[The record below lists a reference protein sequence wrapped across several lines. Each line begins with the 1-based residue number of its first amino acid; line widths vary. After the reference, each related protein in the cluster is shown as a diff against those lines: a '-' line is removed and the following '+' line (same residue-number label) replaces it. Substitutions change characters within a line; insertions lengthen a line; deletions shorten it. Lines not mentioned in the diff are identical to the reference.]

1 MKVRSRIAIAAVA
14 LSLAMP
20 LAAQQAPAGE
30 KSVTV
35 TAIPGVIAAGA
46 KWQRILSVPMN
57 VDGMTTAP
65 DGAVWFAQEQS
76 NAIWKLWPDGKVWV
90 AWPYVQGGGAV
101 SADAAGRVFALERTC
116 TDPGWKGTSTCT
128 EATRVTQ
135 LAPTRKVLAD
145 KFSDGKPLGRLND
158 VQADG
163 HGGVWY
169 TQGGIYHVAADG
181 TVSTVAEGNGMFTN
195 GVALSPDGKTLYVTN
210 KKVIVAFDVG
220 ADGSTSNQRD
230 FATLA
235 NEDKGFGGDGMAVDS
250 TGRLYVTGDAG
261 IHVLDPSGKELGVIP
276 APRRTITLTFA
287 GPGKRTLFAGA
298 MGAVDPDGKEWTTPQ
313 GVRNDAMTVYK
324 VPMLAM
330 GPKDRPK

>member
-1 MKVRSRIAIAAVA
+1 MRLRNSIAVA
-14 LSLAMP
+14 ALALALSAP
-20 LAAQQAPAGE
+20 VAAQQPPAGE

-46 KWQRILSVPMN
+46 RWQRILSVPMN

-65 DGAVWFAQEQS
+65 DGAVLFAQEQS
-76 NAIWKLWPDGKVWV
+76 NAIMKLWPDGKTWV
-90 AWPYVQGGGAV
+90 AWPYVHGGGAV
-101 SADAAGRVFALERTC
+101 SMDAAGRVFALERTC
-116 TDPGWKGTSTCT
+116 TDPGWHGAACT
-128 EATRVTQ
+128 EATRVVQ
-135 LAPTRKVLAD
+135 LAPERKVLAD
-145 KFSDGKPLGRLND
+145 KFADGKPLGRLND

-181 TVSTVAEGNGMFTN
+181 TVSVVAEGNGMFTN
-195 GVALSPDGKTLYVTN
+195 GVALSPDGRTLYVTN
-210 KKVIVAFDVG
+210 KKTIVAFDVG
-220 ADGSTSNQRD
+220 PDGSTGNRRD

-235 NEDKGFGGDGMAVDS
+235 GEDKGFGGDGMAVDS
-250 TGRLYVTGDAG
+250 AGRLYVTGDAG

-313 GVRNDAMTVYK
+313 GVRNDAMSVYK
-324 VPMLAM
+324 IAMLAT

>member
-1 MKVRSRIAIAAVA
+1 MRLRSSIAIAALA
-14 LSLAMP
+14 LSAP

-46 KWQRILSVPMN
+46 KWQRVLSVPMN
-57 VDGMTTAP
+57 VDGMATAA
-65 DGAVWFAQEQS
+65 DGAVLYAQEQS
-76 NAIWKLWPDGKVWV
+76 NAIWKLWPDGKTWV
-90 AWPYVQGGGAV
+90 AWPYVHGGGAV
-101 SADAAGRVFALERTC
+101 SVDSAGRVFALERTC
-116 TDPGWKGTSTCT
+116 TDPGWKGTSDCSV
-128 EATRVTQ
+128 ATRVTQ
-135 LAPTRKVLAD
+135 LAPQRKVLAD

-169 TQGGIYHVAADG
+169 TQGGLYHVAADG

-195 GVALSPDGKTLYVTN
+195 GVVLSPDGKTLYVTN
-210 KKVIVAFDVG
+210 KKTIVAFDVG
-220 ADGSTSNQRD
+220 ADGSTSNQHD
-230 FATLA
+230 FVTLA
-235 NEDKGFGGDGMAVDS
+235 GEDKGFGGDGMAVDS
-250 TGRLYVTGDAG
+250 AGRLYVTGDAG
-261 IHVLDPSGKELGVIP
+261 IHVIDPSGKELGVIP

-298 MGAVDPDGKEWTTPQ
+298 MGAVDPEGKEWTTPQ

-324 VPMLAM
+324 VQMLAM
-330 GPKDRPK
+330 GPK